1 MLEIVCPSV
10 ILYSSIELSWRHDS
24 WTAALVAIDSG
35 SRQNKVKKERQNV
48 KHEDNFFN
56 RTIFTTQPTDHSYK
70 HDQTWVGGVL
80 PKLGQ
85 YRNTLIGRSQS

>member
-1 MLEIVCPSV
+1 MKRMFKSM
-10 ILYSSIELSWRHDS
+10 
-24 WTAALVAIDSG
+24 
-35 SRQNKVKKERQNV
+35 K
-48 KHEDNFFN
+48 DNFFN

-85 YRNTLIGRSQS
+85 YKNTLIGKYVMTNIMRLLKVFS